1 MVCMRSILAV
11 LVALVLASNVASAQH
26 YGPNHVRWVL
36 RAGSKPFLQAG
47 YGLDRLEHRQTS
59 GSFADLG
66 RIQVTLGFSELLPFR
81 EKLLSLDERSAY
93 GAYAGTGT
101 SWKTADSNS
110 VQGKVWQLGLA
121 FKGGYG
127 YPVGADLA
135 IVPAFGS
142 SFDITQLSTTRP
154 SSLQAADSS
163 ILDRYE
169 GSFRFGHTAEAELR
183 FELSRSFSLS
193 GSYQLSV
200 IYPRV
205 VFWQW
210 VASYGLAAVSMGVV
224 SQFSAEL
231 VRSSPSIGPIVS
243 WLLKGALAYGI
254 YAVWRDDMHWP
265 FKSEAPLTHQSGLLS
280 LSVVF

>member
-1 MVCMRSILAV
+1 MWSTLVVGLA
-11 LVALVLASNVASAQH
+11 LVAASNVALSQH
-26 YGPNHVRWVL
+26 SNPNHVRWVL
-36 RAGSKPFLQAG
+36 RAGNRPFVQGG
-47 YGLDRLEHRQTS
+47 YGLDRLEHRQFS

-66 RIQVTLGFSELLPFR
+66 RVQLTLGYSELRPYR
-81 EKLLSLDERSAY
+81 DLLLALDERSAY
-93 GAYAGTGT
+93 GSYAGTET
-101 SWKTADSNS
+101 SWRTADSSS
-110 VQGKVWQLGLA
+110 VQGSSWQIGVA

-127 YPVGADLA
+127 YPVGANLA

-142 SFDITQLSTTRP
+142 SFDVTRLSTTRP

-169 GSFRFGHTAEAELR
+169 GAFRFGHTAEAELR

-210 VASYGLAAVSMGVV
+210 VASYGIAAVSMGVV
-224 SQFSAEL
+224 SQFSVEII
-231 VRSSPSIGPIVS
+231 RSSPALGPIIS

-254 YAVWRDDMHWP
+254 YALWRDDMHWP
-265 FKSEAPLTHQSGLLS
+265 FKSEAPMTHQSGLLS
-280 LSVVF
+280 VSIVF